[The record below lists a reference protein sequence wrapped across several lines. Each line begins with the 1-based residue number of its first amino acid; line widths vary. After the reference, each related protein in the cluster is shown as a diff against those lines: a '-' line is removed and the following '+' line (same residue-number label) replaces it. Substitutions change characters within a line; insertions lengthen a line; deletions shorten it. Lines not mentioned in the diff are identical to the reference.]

1 MTSLGKVTGLLV
13 GALGVAGVGHQIYC
27 SLRAKA
33 DPPELER
40 ERVVSPTGNILACYR
55 RPGLPGGPTMLLE
68 AGHITSAMAW
78 RQLLDHLDPT
88 ATVVIYDRAGYRNSL
103 RRNNERYC
111 IAESVTDLVEVLT
124 VMTEGPTVLVGHSLG
139 GYLVQRA
146 AREAAERT
154 AGIILLDPMHPRQ
167 LQLSRSQRAGA
178 TQLDSTL
185 VLASTTMLLGG
196 GALLDK
202 RGILAFAQHS
212 PYRQQLRWELS
223 AASTWRTSRREWS
236 YVYPFMLDGGRPIE
250 KVQVPVSV
258 IAAGETRE
266 HLPEQ
271 FQLYEEYVE
280 AGTGGEITTVEGS
293 SHLSLLHDPEH
304 CADVAKQVTAIVDR
318 WTGGPLR
325 ADSVGKVA

>member
-1 MTSLGKVTGLLV
+1 MTSLGKVAGLLM
-13 GALGVAGVGHQIYC
+13 GALGVTGVGHQIYC

-40 ERVVSPTGNILACYR
+40 QQVVSPTGNVLACYR
-55 RPGLPGGPTMLLE
+55 RPGLPGGPTLLLE
-68 AGHITSAMAW
+68 AGHITTAMAW

-88 ATVVIYDRAGYRNSL
+88 ATVVVYDRAGYRNSL

-124 VMTEGPTVLVGHSLG
+124 TLTDGPAVLVGHSFG
-139 GYLVQRA
+139 GYLVHQA
-146 AREAAERT
+146 ARRVPERV
-154 AGIILLDPMHPRQ
+154 AGLILLDPMHPRQ

-178 TQLDSTL
+178 TQLDATL
-185 VLASTTMLLGG
+185 MLAAATMLLGG

-223 AASTWRTSRREWS
+223 SASTWHTSRREWS

-250 KVQVPVSV
+250 TVPVPISV
-258 IAAGETRE
+258 IAAGETHE

-271 FQLYEEYVE
+271 FQLYEEYTG
-280 AGTGGEITTVEGS
+280 AGTGGAITLVDGS

-304 CADVAKQVTAIVDR
+304 CADVAKQIGATVDGWTTGPASGTARKAV
-318 WTGGPLR
+318 
-325 ADSVGKVA
+325 